1 MKMLTTEEIAK
12 AAGGTASGYAEIT
25 SVVIDNREVVPGC
38 LFIAI
43 RGERLDGHAF
53 VQSAVEAGAAAV
65 MAHEDIS
72 CDVPVIR
79 VDDTRKAFLD
89 MARYYRLTYGET
101 TDEFPLV
108 ALTGSVGKTTTKEMI
123 WCVLNAKYNAH
134 KTFMNWNND
143 IGVPR
148 VLLGMGAEHTAAV
161 VEMGMD
167 DKGQISV
174 LTRTALP
181 NMAVITNIGVSHIEN
196 LGSREG
202 ILASKLE
209 ILEGLREGAP
219 LILNGDNDL
228 LGKLSAE
235 DFDGRYK
242 LLFFGI
248 CKNRDSIKGD
258 DKSQLYVSAKDIVY
272 TDEGTEFVLLFDGD
286 ECKIKLPTTGE
297 HNVYD
302 ALAAICVG
310 LQLEIP
316 LEDIALALQN
326 YVPAGMREKI
336 SVVSGV
342 TLIEDCYNASPDS
355 VKALSQTISIK
366 GASGKRKIAVI
377 ADMLELGDYSEEAHR
392 NCGKYLADAK
402 IDLLMTYGEKAK
414 FVAESARENGI
425 IRIFSFDD
433 KEELSSKLVSLIK
446 PGDVIAFKGSRGMK
460 LEDVIEKVYK
470 ALEKGEF

>member
-12 AAGGTASGYAEIT
+12 AVGGTANGYAEIT

-43 RGERLDGHAF
+43 KGERLDGHVF
-53 VQSAVEAGAAAV
+53 IESAVKAGAAAV

-72 CDVPVIR
+72 CDVPVIS

-89 MARYYRLTYGET
+89 MAGYYRLTFGET
-101 TDEFPLV
+101 IDEFPLV

-143 IGVPR
+143 IGLPR
-148 VLLGMGAEHTAAV
+148 VLLGMEAEHTAAV

-209 ILEGLREGAP
+209 ILEGLREGSA

-228 LGKLSAE
+228 LGKLSTR
-235 DFDGRYK
+235 DFDNKYK
-242 LLFFGI
+242 LLFFGLD
-248 CKNRDSIKGD
+248 NPGM
-258 DKSQLYVSAKDIVY
+258 YVSARDIVY
-272 TDEGTEFVLLFDGD
+272 TDEGTEFSLLYDG
-286 ECKIKLPTTGE
+286 CQYKIKLPTTGE

-302 ALAAICVG
+302 ALAAVCVG
-310 LQLEIP
+310 LQLDIP
-316 LEDIALALQN
+316 MVDIGNALKN

-355 VKALSQTISIK
+355 VKALSQTIAIK
-366 GASGKRKIAVI
+366 GSSGKRKIAVI

-392 NCGKYLADAK
+392 NCGKYLADAN

-414 FVAESARENGI
+414 FVAESARENRV

-433 KEELSSKLVSLIK
+433 KDDLSSKLISLIK

-460 LEDVIEKVYK
+460 LEDVIEKVK
-470 ALEKGEF
+470 ETLEKGDF

>member
-1 MKMLTTEEIAK
+1 MKMLTTEEIAQACGG
-12 AAGGTASGYAEIT
+12 AANGSAEIT

-38 LFIAI
+38 LFVAI
-43 RGERLDGHAF
+43 KGERLDGHAF

-65 MAHEDIS
+65 MVHEDIE

-79 VDDTRKAFLD
+79 VEDTHRALLS
-89 MARYYRLTYGET
+89 MAKYYRLTFGET
-101 TDEFPLV
+101 IEEFPLIG
-108 ALTGSVGKTTTKEMI
+108 LTGSVGKTTTKEMI

-134 KTFMNWNND
+134 KTYMNWNND
-143 IGVPR
+143 IGLPR
-148 VLLGMGAEHTAAV
+148 VLLGMEAEHTAAV
-161 VEMGMD
+161 IEMGMD
-167 DKGQISV
+167 AKGQISV
-174 LTRTALP
+174 LSRTTLP

-209 ILEGLREGAP
+209 ILEGLREGST

-228 LGKLSAE
+228 LGALKTE
-235 DFDGRYK
+235 DFDNKFK

-248 CKNRDSIKGD
+248 DNGD
-258 DKSQLYVSAKDIVY
+258 VRARDIVY
-272 TDEGTEFVLLFDGD
+272 TDEGTEFVLDFAVG
-286 ECKIKLPTTGE
+286 EYNGKCKIWLPTTGE

-310 LQLEIP
+310 LQLGIKA
-316 LEDIALALQN
+316 EDAAIALKN
-326 YVPAGMREKI
+326 YAPAGMREKI
-336 SVVSGV
+336 TELSGV

-355 VKALSQTISIK
+355 VKALSQTIAIK
-366 GASGKRKIAVI
+366 GSSGKRKIAVI
-377 ADMLELGDYSEEAHR
+377 ADMLELGDYSDEAHR
-392 NCGKYLADAK
+392 NCGKYLADAG

-414 FVAESARENGI
+414 FVADSARENGI

-433 KEELSSKLVSLIK
+433 KNDLATKLISIMK

-460 LEDVIEKVYK
+460 LEEVTEKVRE
-470 ALEKGEF
+470 ALKGL